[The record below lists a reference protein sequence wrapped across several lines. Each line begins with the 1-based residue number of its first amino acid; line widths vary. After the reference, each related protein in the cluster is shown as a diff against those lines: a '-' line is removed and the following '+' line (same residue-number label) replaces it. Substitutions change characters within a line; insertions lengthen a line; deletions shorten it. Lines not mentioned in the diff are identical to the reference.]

1 MTKLTGKTVLDRIFI
16 IQSEGEKQMAGMVIP
31 DSEVQKPC
39 HGEVVLVGP
48 GISNSTTG
56 EFIPMTVKVGDK
68 VIYDHNCAT
77 EVRIEGVDYLQVR
90 EGTLL
95 YIFDK

>member
-1 MTKLTGKTVLDRIFI
+1 MIELRGKTVLDRIFI
-16 IQSEGEKQMAGMVIP
+16 LQLEGEKEIAGMIVP
-31 DSEVQKPC
+31 DSERQKPC

-68 VIYDHNCAT
+68 VIYDHNSAT
-77 EVRIEGVDYLQVR
+77 QVAINGVDYLQVR

-95 YIFDK
+95 YIF